1 MSKKVLML
9 AAKANM
15 IQQFNHRNIKILQ
28 SLGYEVHVATNMID
42 FGSMSLVENETFK
55 QWMLENNVIAHQID
69 FERRIGSIKGN
80 MLSIGQLRRI
90 FRENSF
96 SFVHVHSP
104 LGSILGR
111 YVAMQFKVP
120 VIYTA
125 HGFHFFKGS
134 PVKSWLLYYPVEWV
148 LSFFTE
154 VLIVINKEDL
164 KIASN
169 FHATKV
175 QYIPGVG
182 VDVKTA
188 IKISDS
194 QKKHIRDLKRR
205 ELNIK
210 NDELVILSVG
220 ELSVRKNQKVI
231 LEAISILKKPKIKV
245 LIAGVGPL
253 KNELLRFAEELNIS
267 EQVILLGY
275 RNDIRE
281 LHYASDIN
289 VFPSLQEGLALGG
302 LESVVDG
309 LFTIGSDIRGIR
321 DYIIEDKNGKLF
333 SPKNVKELSS
343 KILATAASDL
353 NVNVKSYS
361 DFLMK
366 FDSES
371 IDEQMVDIYKQF

>member
-42 FGSMSLVENETFK
+42 FGSMSLAENETFK

-111 YVAMQFKVP
+111 YVAKQFKVP

-231 LEAISILKKPKIKV
+231 LEAISILKDPKIKV

-353 NVNVKSYS
+353 NVNVKCYS

-371 IDEQMVDIYKQF
+371 IDERMVDIYKQF